1 MTATYEPIETQTLG
15 TAQASVIF
23 SSIPATYTD
32 LVLIFSGTAAT
43 GSTDS
48 IRIRFNGDTATNY
61 SYTNLSGNGSTA
73 SSARASSDTNIAPA
87 LINSTEVS
95 NNIWN
100 IFNYSNTTTFKTVLV
115 RANIAGGLTRAS
127 VGLWRKTP
135 EAISSITL
143 TIVGGQNFA
152 SGCTFTL
159 YGIKAA

>member
-1 MTATYEPIETQTLG
+1 MTATYEPIATTTLSAG
-15 TAQASVIF
+15 TATVTF
-23 SSIPATYTD
+23 SSIPQTYTD
-32 LVLIFSGTAAT
+32 LVLVFSGNAAT

-48 IRIRFNGDTATNY
+48 IRIRFNGDTTTNY

-73 SSARASSDTNIAPA
+73 SSARSSSDTNIAPA
-87 LINSTEVS
+87 LITSTEVS

-115 RANIAGGLTRAS
+115 RANIAGALTRAS

-152 SGCTFTL
+152 SGCTFSL
-159 YGIKAA
+159 YGIKAE